1 MKISKAWSTHMPVLI
16 RTVQM
21 TNGPVLELGAG
32 IFSTPLLHW
41 LCAEKDRRLATYES
55 VLKYYRI
62 AKQFKSK
69 THTIKLVDD
78 WDKININ
85 KHWSVAFVDHPTDRR
100 MKDTLRLKDKADY
113 IILHD
118 TQDSGYRYDKV
129 WPHFKYIYHWKFC
142 KPWTSVVSNFY
153 EIDPIL
159 YR

>member
-1 MKISKAWSTHMPVLI
+1 MPVLI

-41 LCAEKDRRLATYES
+41 LCEEKDRELATYES
-55 VLKYYRI
+55 VEKYYRI

-69 THTIKLVDD
+69 THTVELVDD
-78 WDKININ
+78 WDKINVD
-85 KHWSVAFVDHPTDRR
+85 KHWSVAFIDHPTDRR
-100 MKDTLRLKDKADY
+100 AKDALRLKDIADY
-113 IILHD
+113 VILHD
-118 TQDSGYRYDKV
+118 TQDSAYGYDKV
-129 WPHFKYIYHWKFC
+129 WPHFKYIYHWKFH
-142 KPWTSVVSNFY
+142 KPWTSVVSNSY

>member
-41 LCAEKDRRLATYES
+41 LCAEKERGLVTYES

-69 THTIKLVDD
+69 THSIKLVED